1 MLSRGLNGKET
12 GEGTGIC
19 PRDVLCIDCVCV
31 LNGSFSASSVIV
43 ILFSAFIVFAFLIY
57 FIYLPFCFLHLL
69 CLFSSILFSCCPYLS
84 TYVYIHIHSLCI

>member
-31 LNGSFSASSVIV
+31 LNGSFSA
-43 ILFSAFIVFAFLIY
+43 LQPFLMDR
-57 FIYLPFCFLHLL
+57 FRRLQPRGRNG
-69 CLFSSILFSCCPYLS
+69 
-84 TYVYIHIHSLCI
+84 